1 MTKADLIKRVMDVG
15 LNKQQAAMSIEL
27 VFETIKD
34 CLNSD
39 EKVKIMGFGRFD
51 VKTRSSRMVRNPKT
65 GEKLKIDSR
74 KLVYFKPAKRF
85 IEDLNK

>member
-1 MTKADLIKRVMDVG
+1 MTKADLVKKVMDVG
-15 LNKQQAAMSIEL
+15 LNKQQATRSIEL
-27 VFETIKD
+27 VFESIKD
-34 CLNSD
+34 CLNTD

-65 GEKLKIDSR
+65 GQKLKIAAR

-85 IEDLNK
+85 VEELNK